1 MARDLLT
8 IASGSPTY
16 QSKAMESPARILVVD
31 EEASVS
37 RTCLT
42 ALVAEGYEVAR
53 MSPGAEALQAIESQ
67 HFDVAMLGLAMPGFG
82 LRLLRALRRL
92 SPQTEVIVISDSP
105 SLEKAKESIRLGALE
120 FVTKPFGPEAL
131 RRLIAQALACK
142 PWKMQER

>member
-1 MARDLLT
+1 
-8 IASGSPTY
+8 
-16 QSKAMESPARILVVD
+16 
-31 EEASVS
+31 
-37 RTCLT
+37 
-42 ALVAEGYEVAR
+42 
-53 MSPGAEALQAIESQ
+53 MSPGAEVIEAIESQ
-67 HFDVAMLGLAMPGFG
+67 RFDVAMLQMATPGFG
-82 LRLLRALRRL
+82 LRILRAIRRA